1 MFWPAK
7 LCPLMQRVEGNAATR
22 AAIIKSNAARAFTA
36 SPQIEAAVRQI
47 CDDVQTRGDQAV
59 IENCRKFDCPD
70 LQIENLRVTEEETE
84 AAWQALPNKA
94 KNALQRAAS
103 NLEAFHSAQKPQDF
117 TFDSPDGARL
127 SNRWTPIARAGIY
140 APNGRAAYPSTVLML
155 AIPARVAGVKDV
167 VLATPAARDGNAH
180 PVILAAAYIA
190 GIREIYK
197 VGGAAAMAAF
207 AYGTDTIPHVDK
219 LVGPGSIYL
228 TLAKKHLFG
237 VVGIDGLYGP
247 SEVAIVAD
255 KSADAAQIAA
265 DLLAQAEHG
274 ADSFVAFLTPS
285 HDLINRVE
293 SEIETQSQS
302 SPRAKMARAALENSL
317 LCHVESMEAACE
329 LCDLIAAEHVEIW
342 SDDAAK
348 WADQIPNAGAVFL
361 NCPVPLGD
369 YIIGPSHTLP
379 TGATARFASGVGVD
393 TFLKRTSIIEAP
405 KESIK
410 QLADDLETIALLEE
424 LPGHAAAV
432 RCAAKM

>member
-1 MFWPAK
+1 
-7 LCPLMQRVEGNAATR
+7 MQRVEGNAATR
-22 AAIIKSNAARAFTA
+22 VAIYAANNARAFSA
-36 SPQIEAAVRQI
+36 SPKIEDAVRNI
-47 CDDVQTRGDQAV
+47 CNDVQTNGDKAV
-59 IENCRKFDCPD
+59 LEACRKFDCPN
-70 LQIENLRVTEEETE
+70 LQLARLRVTEAEIE
-84 AAWQALPNKA
+84 ADWQALPA
-94 KNALQRAAS
+94 EAQGALKRAAA
-103 NLEAFHSAQKPQDF
+103 NLEAFHTAQKPQDF

-127 SNRWTPIARAGIY
+127 GNRWTPIERVGIY

-155 AIPARVAGVKDV
+155 AIPARVAGVQDV
-167 VLATPAARDGNAH
+167 VLATPAGKDGNAH
-180 PVILAAAYIA
+180 PVILAAAYVA
-190 GIREIYK
+190 GISEIYK
-197 VGGAAAMAAF
+197 VGGAAAMAAL
-207 AYGTDTIPHVDK
+207 AYGTETIPRVDK

-237 VVGIDGLYGP
+237 IVGIDGLYGP

-255 KSADAAQIAA
+255 AGADAQQIAA

-285 HDLINRVE
+285 SNLLQQVE
-293 SEIETQSQS
+293 SEIERQSNE
-302 SPRAKMARAALENSL
+302 SPRAKLARAALDNSL
-317 LCHVESMEAACE
+317 LCQVESMESACE

-342 SDDAAK
+342 SDDAHK
-348 WADQIPNAGAVFL
+348 WADQIPNAGAIFL

-393 TFLKRTSIIEAP
+393 TFLKRTTIVEAP
-405 KESIK
+405 KEIIA

-432 RCAAKM
+432 RRAAH

>member
-1 MFWPAK
+1 
-7 LCPLMQRVEGNAATR
+7 MQKVEGQAATH
-22 AAIIKSNAARAFTA
+22 AAIIAANAARAFTA
-36 SPQIEAAVRQI
+36 SPAIEAQVRAICDAVRS
-47 CDDVQTRGDQAV
+47 RGDAAV
-59 IENCRKFDCPD
+59 LEACRKFDCPD
-70 LQIENLRVTEEETE
+70 LEVLRVSSAEIEN
-84 AAWQALPNKA
+84 AWRDLKGDA
-94 KNALQRAAS
+94 KRALQRAAS
-103 NLEAFHSAQKPQDF
+103 NLEAFHTAQKPGDF

-127 SNRWTPIARAGIY
+127 GNRWTPIERIGIY

-167 VLATPAARDGNAH
+167 VLATPASKDGHAH
-180 PVILAAAYIA
+180 PVILAAAHVA
-190 GIREIYK
+190 GISEIYK
-197 VGGAAAMAAF
+197 IGGAAAMATL
-207 AYGTDTIPHVDK
+207 AYGTETIPRVDK

-228 TLAKKHLFG
+228 TLAKKHLYGTVG
-237 VVGIDGLYGP
+237 VDGLYGP

-255 KSADAAQIAA
+255 KGSDAAQIAA

-285 HDLINRVE
+285 RELLEQVE
-293 SEIETQSQS
+293 AAIERQSQD
-302 SPRAKMARAALENSL
+302 SPRAQLARAALENSL
-317 LCHVESMEAACE
+317 LCRVESMKDACQ

-348 WADQIPNAGAVFL
+348 WAAHIANAGAIFL

-393 TFLKRTSIIEAP
+393 TFLKRTTIVEAP
-405 KESIK
+405 QSSIER
-410 QLADDLETIALLEE
+410 LAGDLETIALLEE

-432 RCAAKM
+432 RRAA

>member
-1 MFWPAK
+1 
-7 LCPLMQRVEGNAATR
+7 MQRVEGNAATR
-22 AAIIKSNAARAFTA
+22 AAIIAANNARAFTA

-59 IENCRKFDCPD
+59 LENCRQFDCPD
-70 LQIENLRVTEEETE
+70 LQIENLRVTETE
-84 AAWQALPNKA
+84 VAAAWNALPDNA
-94 KNALQRAAS
+94 KNALQRAAK
-103 NLEAFHSAQKPQDF
+103 NLEAFHCAQKPRDF
-117 TFDSPDGARL
+117 TFDSPDGAQL

-155 AIPARVAGVKDV
+155 AMPARVAGVRDV
-167 VLATPAARDGNAH
+167 ILATPAGRDGNAH
-180 PVILAAAYIA
+180 PVILAAARVA
-190 GIREIYK
+190 GITEIYK

-207 AYGTDTIPHVDK
+207 AYGTATIPRVDK

-247 SEVAIVAD
+247 SEVAIVAEQD
-255 KSADAAQIAA
+255 ADAAQIAA

-285 HDLINRVE
+285 HDLLAQVE
-293 SEIETQSQS
+293 SEIEAQSQG
-302 SPRAKMARAALENSL
+302 SPRAKLARAALENSL
-317 LCHVESMEAACE
+317 LCRVESMESACE

-342 SDDAAK
+342 SDDAQK
-348 WADQIPNAGAVFL
+348 WADQISNAGAIFL

-393 TFLKRTSIIEAP
+393 TFLKRTTIVEAP
-405 KESIK
+405 KSSIA

-424 LPGHAAAV
+424 LPGHASAV
-432 RCAAKM
+432 RRAAR

>member
-1 MFWPAK
+1 MFWRAK
-7 LCPLMQRVEGNAATR
+7 LCALMQRVEGTAATR
-22 AAIIKSNAARAFTA
+22 AAILKSNAARAFTA

-47 CDDVQTRGDQAV
+47 CDDVQARGDQAV
-59 IENCRKFDCPD
+59 IENCRQFDCPN
-70 LQIENLRVTEEETE
+70 LQLENLRVTETE
-84 AAWQALPNKA
+84 IKAAWNALPDSA
-94 KNALQRAAS
+94 RNALQRAAA
-103 NLEAFHSAQKPQDF
+103 NLEAFHVAQKPRDF

-127 SNRWTPIARAGIY
+127 GNRWTPIERVGIY

-155 AIPARVAGVKDV
+155 AMPAHVAGVRDV
-167 VLATPAARDGNAH
+167 VLATPAGQNGDAH
-180 PVILAAAYIA
+180 PVILAAAYVA
-190 GIREIYK
+190 GIKEIYK
-197 VGGAAAMAAF
+197 VGGAAAMAAM
-207 AYGTDTIPHVDK
+207 AYGTQTIPRVDK

-247 SEVAIVAD
+247 SEVAIVAEQG
-255 KSADAAQIAA
+255 ANAAQIAA

-285 HDLINRVE
+285 QNLIAQVE
-293 SEIETQSQS
+293 GEIESQSQNS
-302 SPRAKMARAALENSL
+302 SRAKLARAALENSL
-317 LCHVESMEAACE
+317 LCRVENMEAACE

-342 SDDAAK
+342 SSDAQK
-348 WADQIPNAGAVFL
+348 WAAQIPNAGAIFL

-393 TFLKRTSIIEAP
+393 TFLKRTSIIEASKP
-405 KESIK
+405 SIEA
-410 QLADDLETIALLEE
+410 LADDLETIALLED

-432 RCAAKM
+432 KHAAQ

>member
-1 MFWPAK
+1 
-7 LCPLMQRVEGNAATR
+7 MQRVEGNAATR
-22 AAIIKSNAARAFTA
+22 AAILSANAARAFTA
-36 SPQIEAAVRQI
+36 SPQIEADVRQI
-47 CDDVQTRGDQAV
+47 CDDVGARGDQAV
-59 IENCRKFDCPD
+59 IENCRQFDCPD
-70 LQIENLRVTEEETE
+70 LQIENLRVTESEIE
-84 AAWQALPNKA
+84 AAFFALPNKA
-94 KNALQRAAS
+94 KNALLRVAH

-127 SNRWTPIARAGIY
+127 GNRWTPIQRAGIY

-155 AIPARVAGVKDV
+155 AMPARVAAVGDV
-167 VLATPAARDGNAH
+167 VLATPANQNGNAH
-180 PVILAAAYIA
+180 PVILAAAYVA
-190 GIREIYK
+190 GIKEIYK

-207 AYGTDTIPHVDK
+207 AYGTTTIPRVDK

-237 VVGIDGLYGP
+237 VVGVDGLYGP
-247 SEVAIVAD
+247 SEVAIVAGQG
-255 KSADAAQIAA
+255 ADAAQIAA

-285 HDLINRVE
+285 HDLIAQVE
-293 SEIETQSQS
+293 AEIENQSQS
-302 SPRAKMARAALENSL
+302 SPRAKLARATLENSL
-317 LCHVESMEAACE
+317 LCRVESMEAACE

-348 WADQIPNAGAVFL
+348 WADKIPNAGAIFL

-405 KESIK
+405 KASIEN
-410 QLADDLETIALLEE
+410 LADDLETIALLEE

-432 RCAAKM
+432 RRAAN

>member
-1 MFWPAK
+1 
-7 LCPLMQRVEGNAATR
+7 MQRVEGTSATR
-22 AAIIKSNAARAFTA
+22 AAIQTANAARAFTA

-47 CDDVQTRGDQAV
+47 CDDVRARGDDAV
-59 IENCRKFDCPD
+59 IENCRQFDCPD
-70 LQIENLRVTEEETE
+70 LQIENLRVTEAEIE
-84 AAWQALPNKA
+84 AAWNALPNNA
-94 KNALQRAAS
+94 QNALQRAAK
-103 NLEAFHSAQKPQDF
+103 NLEAFHRAQKPQDF

-127 SNRWTPIARAGIY
+127 GNRWTPIVRAGIY

-155 AIPARVAGVKDV
+155 AIPARVAGVKDL
-167 VLATPAARDGNAH
+167 VLATPAGKDGNAH
-180 PVILAAAYIA
+180 PVILAAAYVA
-190 GIREIYK
+190 GISEIYK
-197 VGGAAAMAAF
+197 VGAAAAMAAL
-207 AYGTDTIPHVDK
+207 AYGTDIIPRVDK
-219 LVGPGSIYL
+219 LVGPGSIWM

-247 SEVAIVAD
+247 SEVAIVAN
-255 KSADAAQIAA
+255 KGADAAQIAA

-285 HDLINRVE
+285 HDLINQVE
-293 SEIETQSQS
+293 SEIEAQSQS
-302 SPRAKMARAALENSL
+302 SPRAKLARAALENSL
-317 LCHVESMEAACE
+317 LCRVESMEAACE

-342 SDDAAK
+342 SDDAPK
-348 WADQIPNAGAVFL
+348 WAAQIPNAGAIFL

-405 KESIK
+405 KASIA

-432 RCAAKM
+432 KRAAN

>member
-1 MFWPAK
+1 
-7 LCPLMQRVEGNAATR
+7 MQRVEGNVATR
-22 AAIIKSNAARAFTA
+22 AAIIAANAARTFTA
-36 SPQIEAAVRQI
+36 SPEIENAVRQI
-47 CDDVQTRGDQAV
+47 CDDVQARGDEAV
-59 IENCRKFDCPD
+59 IANCRQFDCPD
-70 LQIENLRVTEEETE
+70 LQLENLRVTAPEIE
-84 AAWQALPNKA
+84 AAWNVLPDNA
-94 KNALQRAAS
+94 KNALQRAAR
-103 NLEAFHSAQKPQDF
+103 NLEAFHCAQKPRDF
-117 TFDSPDGARL
+117 SFTSPDGAQL
-127 SNRWTPIARAGIY
+127 GNRWTPISRVGIY

-155 AIPARVAGVKDV
+155 AVPARVAGVRDV
-167 VLATPAARDGNAH
+167 VLATPAGRDGNAH
-180 PVILAAAYIA
+180 PVILAAAYVA
-190 GIREIYK
+190 GIKEIYK

-207 AYGTDTIPHVDK
+207 AYGTETIPRVDK

-255 KSADAAQIAA
+255 ESANAAQIAA

-285 HDLINRVE
+285 HDLINQVE
-293 SEIETQSQS
+293 AEIESQSQE
-302 SPRAKMARAALENSL
+302 SPRAKLARAALENSL
-317 LCHVESMEAACE
+317 LCRVETMGTACE

-342 SDDAAK
+342 SDDAQK
-348 WADQIPNAGAVFL
+348 WAGQIPNAGAIFL

-393 TFLKRTSIIEAP
+393 TFLKRTTIVEAP
-405 KESIK
+405 RASIV

-432 RCAAKM
+432 RRAAQS

>member
-1 MFWPAK
+1 
-7 LCPLMQRVEGNAATR
+7 MQRVEGNAATR
-22 AAIIKSNAARAFTA
+22 AAIKKSNVSRAFTA

-47 CDDVQTRGDQAV
+47 CDDVQTRGDEAV
-59 IENCRKFDCPD
+59 IEYCRQFDCPN
-70 LQIENLRVTEEETE
+70 LQIENLRVTNAEIEN
-84 AAWQALPNKA
+84 AWNDLSDQA

-103 NLEAFHSAQKPQDF
+103 NLKAFHRAQKPRDF

-127 SNRWTPIARAGIY
+127 GNRWTPIQRVGIY

-155 AIPARVAGVKDV
+155 AMPARVAGVEDV
-167 VLATPAARDGNAH
+167 VLATPAGKDGNAH

-190 GIREIYK
+190 GITEIYK
-197 VGGAAAMAAF
+197 VGGAAAMAAMAF
-207 AYGTDTIPHVDK
+207 GTETIPRVDK
-219 LVGPGSIYL
+219 LVGPGSIYV
-228 TLAKKHLFG
+228 TLAKKYLFG

-247 SEVAIVAD
+247 SEVAIVAE

-274 ADSFVAFLTPS
+274 ADSFVALLTPS
-285 HDLINRVE
+285 HDLIDQVE
-293 SEIETQSQS
+293 REIEIQSNA
-302 SPRAKMARAALENSL
+302 SPRAKLARAALENSL
-317 LCHVESMEAACE
+317 LCHVESMESACE

-348 WADQIPNAGAVFL
+348 WAAKIPNAGAIFL
-361 NCPVPLGD
+361 NCPGPLGD

-405 KESIK
+405 KASIEK
-410 QLADDLETIALLEE
+410 LADDLETIALLEE

-432 RCAAKM
+432 RRAAQ

>member
-1 MFWPAK
+1 
-7 LCPLMQRVEGNAATR
+7 MQRVEGTPAVR
-22 AAIIKSNAARAFTA
+22 AAIEKSNAARAFTA
-36 SPQIEAAVRQI
+36 SPQIEADVRQI
-47 CDDVQTRGDQAV
+47 CDDVQARGDEAV
-59 IENCRKFDCPD
+59 IENCRQFDCPD
-70 LQIENLRVTEEETE
+70 LQIENLRVTQEELEV
-84 AAWQALPNKA
+84 AWNALPDKA

-127 SNRWTPIARAGIY
+127 GNRWTPIERAGIY

-155 AIPARVAGVKDV
+155 AMPARVAGVKEV
-167 VLATPAARDGNAH
+167 VLATPPGKDGNAH
-180 PVILAAAYIA
+180 PVILAAAYVA

-197 VGGAAAMAAF
+197 VGAAAAMAAM
-207 AYGTDTIPHVDK
+207 AYGTETIPRVDK
-219 LVGPGSIYL
+219 LVGPGSIYM

-237 VVGIDGLYGP
+237 IVGIDGLYGP
-247 SEVAIVAD
+247 SEVAIVAEAG
-255 KSADAAQIAA
+255 ADAAQIAA

-285 HDLINRVE
+285 HDLLNEVE
-293 SEIETQSQS
+293 SEIESQSQQ
-302 SPRAKMARAALENSL
+302 SPRAQLARQALESSL
-317 LCHVESMEAACE
+317 LCLVESMEAACE

-342 SDDAAK
+342 SDDAHK
-348 WADQIPNAGAVFL
+348 WANHIPNAGAIFL

-393 TFLKRTSIIEAP
+393 TFLKRTSVIEAP
-405 KESIK
+405 KASI
-410 QLADDLETIALLEE
+410 QALADDLETIALLEE

-432 RCAAKM
+432 KRAAN